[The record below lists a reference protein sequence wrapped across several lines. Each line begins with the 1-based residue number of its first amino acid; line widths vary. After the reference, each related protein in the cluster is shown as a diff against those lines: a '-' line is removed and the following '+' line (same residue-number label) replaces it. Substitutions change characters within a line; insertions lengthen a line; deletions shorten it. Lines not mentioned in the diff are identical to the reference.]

1 MAPFSAH
8 VNGNVIKCST
18 RNRIAPNATDAPDTA
33 GESFL
38 RLPVS
43 WKREKVSS
51 SLEHTA
57 CNTRDVLQL
66 WK

>member
-18 RNRIAPNATDAPDTA
+18 RNRIAPNATDALDTA

-38 RLPVS
+38 GGSPS
-43 WKREKVSS
+43 PGNEKR
-51 SLEHTA
+51 
-57 CNTRDVLQL
+57 
-66 WK
+66 